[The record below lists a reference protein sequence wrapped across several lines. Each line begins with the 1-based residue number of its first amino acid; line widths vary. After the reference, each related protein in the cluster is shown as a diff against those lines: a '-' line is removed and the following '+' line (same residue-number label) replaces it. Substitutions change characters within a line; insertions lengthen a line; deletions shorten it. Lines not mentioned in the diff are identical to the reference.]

1 MTIES
6 LNTLSIVFFVCA
18 AVFLITGIVL
28 FFVLDIISVYGDLSG
43 RTARKAIERMRKENE
58 ETGNKAY
65 KPSAVN
71 EKRGRLTDKMSES
84 GRIISR
90 QVGMNVNVG
99 TQELDTN
106 DLMPTQTNETTVLV
120 NENANETTILVNEPP
135 ANETTILV
143 AEPQQTAGETT
154 VLVQQPESTENNVQ
168 TVDFTPDVEL
178 AFVGSS
184 ELIE

>member
-120 NENANETTILVNEPP
+120 NENANETTILV
-135 ANETTILV
+135 